1 MNFNVT
7 SPCGNCPFRTD
18 TPISLRPGRM
28 AGILKDVLWNDKTF
42 ACHKTTN
49 GKRREHSACAG
60 SLICHEKAGKPN
72 WLYRFANGL
81 GLYDPK
87 KLNMSAPVGTE
98 KQILAAHKAID
109 G

>member
-28 AGILKDVLWNDKTF
+28 VGILNDVLRRDRTF
-42 ACHKTTN
+42 SCHKTTN
-49 GKRREHSACAG
+49 GAKREHSHCAG
-60 SLICHEKAGKPN
+60 ALIMHEKSGKPN
-72 WLYRFANGL
+72 WRIRIAHGL
-81 GLYDPK
+81 GLYDPA
-87 KLNMSAPVGTE
+87 KLNMNAPVGLE
-98 KQILAAHKAID
+98 DDCLKAHESID